1 MAQAAEYLGAS
12 PMSVRRLLA
21 AGVIQGK
28 HIVVYAPWILLL
40 YAVKIHGCYRR
51 GLAAI
56 INYAVKLQ
64 TVAALSI
71 ENSRR

>member
-28 HIVVYAPWILLL
+28 HIAVYAPWI
-40 YAVKIHGCYRR
+40 IRR
-51 GLAAI
+51 EDLETEQVNSVVSAI
-56 INYAVKLQ
+56 KAG
-64 TVAALSI
+64 
-71 ENSRR
+71 RRSPLPEDPQQV